1 MAITAIKKG
10 SQSLFDNYKNKTQ
23 TPKNNEDKPVMES
36 ETVDLMKDVL
46 LGKITGDK
54 ATEIKKMFDDE
65 FGAEALTILKKEL
78 KIK

>member
-54 ATEIKKMFDDE
+54 QQK
-65 FGAEALTILKKEL
+65 LKKCLMMSLVL
-78 KIK
+78 KH